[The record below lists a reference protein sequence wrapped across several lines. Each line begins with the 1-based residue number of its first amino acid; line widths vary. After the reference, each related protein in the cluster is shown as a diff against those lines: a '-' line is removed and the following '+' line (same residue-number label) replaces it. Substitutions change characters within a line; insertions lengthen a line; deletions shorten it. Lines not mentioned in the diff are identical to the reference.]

1 MKQACRAETRSQ
13 GIATRNRAPAAPEPE
28 PRVLQSRDPF
38 SGDCDAVPRESP
50 GNPSGQSACRAE
62 TRSQGI
68 ATRSCARRGQ
78 SRGPP
83 LAEPRPV
90 LRGLRRSASGS
101 GSISRNSILQSRD
114 PFSGDC
120 DSKVACPTKSLRF
133 PYLQSRDPF
142 SGDCDYPQNSARRKR
157 DLRLLAEP
165 RPVLRGLRPSGLEAI
180 QALISYLAEPRPVL
194 RGLRREARTARSST
208 PGRQACRA
216 ETRSQGIATLRR
228 RQECWQL
235 ADQPCRAE
243 TRSQGIATWDSAG
256 LGSRSR
262 RSSPLA
268 EPRPVLRGLRPGAC
282 GHPNGLQGDDLQ
294 SRDPFSG
301 DCDSSGREQP
311 NHVAHPDLQSRDP
324 FSGDCDLRAQLTTTD
339 VILTCRAET
348 RSQGIAT
355 KSTWAS
361 MAMTRSTCRAE
372 TRSQGIATIHARP
385 RSTRRPGILQSCRA
399 ETRSQG
405 IATPAHSPK
414 YAGQWTS
421 SSCRAE
427 TRSQG
432 IATGRLCLVGQSD
445 PDHRLQSRD
454 PFSGDCDSPPT

>member
-1 MKQACRAETRSQ
+1 M
-13 GIATRNRAPAAPEPE
+13 
-28 PRVLQSRDPF
+28 
-38 SGDCDAVPRESP
+38 
-50 GNPSGQSACRAE
+50 
-62 TRSQGI
+62 
-68 ATRSCARRGQ
+68 
-78 SRGPP
+78 
-83 LAEPRPV
+83 
-90 LRGLRRSASGS
+90 
-101 GSISRNSILQSRD
+101 
-114 PFSGDC
+114 
-120 DSKVACPTKSLRF
+120 
-133 PYLQSRDPF
+133 
-142 SGDCDYPQNSARRKR
+142 
-157 DLRLLAEP
+157 
-165 RPVLRGLRPSGLEAI
+165 EAI

-268 EPRPVLRGLRPGAC
+268 EPRPVLRGLRLTRPVDNYGC
-282 GHPNGLQGDDLQ
+282 HTDLQ

-301 DCDSSGREQP
+301 DCDQIYLGIDGDDP
-311 NHVAHPDLQSRDP
+311 FHLQSRDP
-324 FSGDCDLRAQLTTTD
+324 FSGDCDN
-339 VILTCRAET
+339 TCPTSIHPPA
-348 RSQGIAT
+348 GH
-355 KSTWAS
+355 ST
-361 MAMTRSTCRAE
+361 
-372 TRSQGIATIHARP
+372 
-385 RSTRRPGILQSCRA
+385 ILQSRDPFSGDCDASAFAEIRRA
-399 ETRSQG
+399 MDQLILQSRDPFSG
-405 IATPAHSPK
+405 DCDSPPGPSGGG
-414 YAGQWTS
+414 AS
-421 SSCRAE
+421 RFEACRAE

>member
-1 MKQACRAETRSQ
+1 MASRTPRSNLQSRDPFSGDCDGDTNVPERHPSTKRLAELRPVLRGLRREIARPRLPNQNLASCRAETRSQ
-13 GIATRNRAPAAPEPE
+13 GIATQRIRQRVDQPE
-28 PRVLQSRDPF
+28 LD
-38 SGDCDAVPRESP
+38 
-50 GNPSGQSACRAE
+50 
-62 TRSQGI
+62 
-68 ATRSCARRGQ
+68 
-78 SRGPP
+78 
-83 LAEPRPV
+83 
-90 LRGLRRSASGS
+90 
-101 GSISRNSILQSRD
+101 
-114 PFSGDC
+114 
-120 DSKVACPTKSLRF
+120 
-133 PYLQSRDPF
+133 
-142 SGDCDYPQNSARRKR
+142 
-157 DLRLLAEP
+157 LAEP

-235 ADQPCRAE
+235 ADKPCRAE

-268 EPRPVLRGLRPGAC
+268 EPRPVLRGLRLTRPVDNYGC
-282 GHPNGLQGDDLQ
+282 HTDLQ

-301 DCDSSGREQP
+301 DCDNTCPTSI
-311 NHVAHPDLQSRDP
+311 HPPAGHSTILQSRDP
-324 FSGDCDLRAQLTTTD
+324 FSGDCDASAFAEIRRAMDQL
-339 VILTCRAET
+339 
-348 RSQGIAT
+348 
-355 KSTWAS
+355 
-361 MAMTRSTCRAE
+361 
-372 TRSQGIATIHARP
+372 
-385 RSTRRPGILQSCRA
+385 ILQSRDPFSGDCD
-399 ETRSQG
+399 
-405 IATPAHSPK
+405 SPPGPSGGG
-414 YAGQWTS
+414 AS
-421 SSCRAE
+421 RFEACRAE